1 MARGRR
7 VRSLGTNRELSG
19 ALYTCDK
26 SGNVGPEES
35 EMQLTRKPL
44 IQSLTCA
51 ALAATLAVCLP
62 GCQTN
67 KKDIVTIPAPPAF
80 DTAKA
85 VQLAEQGLTAQ
96 RAGDLDTAI
105 SLYKQSINANP
116 ELSGV
121 WTNMGVAMMA
131 KQNFPAAAEAFKHAL
146 DLSPTDSRPLV
157 NLGVAYLD
165 RGWAD
170 QAYTYFS
177 QALDRDPQN
186 IDALRGAITAAQRCG
201 REDERTLDYIKRL
214 QLIETDPKWK
224 QELGFRRVRLEN
236 SLKDRNKGIQMPA
249 RNSPQFPQQQSS
261 PGALPPIAPSPA
273 PIQSLPPG

>member
-1 MARGRR
+1 M
-7 VRSLGTNRELSG
+7 GTNRELSG
-19 ALYTCDK
+19 ALYTL
-26 SGNVGPEES
+26 NVGPEES
-35 EMQLTRKPL
+35 EMQLTRKPPNFKL
-44 IQSLTCA
+44 VQSLACA
-51 ALAATLAVCLP
+51 ALAATFVVWLP

-67 KKDIVTIPAPPAF
+67 KKDVVTIPAPPAF

-96 RAGDLDTAI
+96 RDGDLDKAI
-105 SLYKQSINANP
+105 ALYKQSINANP

-224 QELGFRRVRLEN
+224 QELAFRRVRLEN

-249 RNSPQFPQQQSS
+249 RNAVQYPQSS
-261 PGALPPIAPSPA
+261 PNNTLPMPTPASA
-273 PIQSLPPG
+273 PIQNPAAPN

>member
-1 MARGRR
+1 MTQNQIIHMFAG
-7 VRSLGTNRELSG
+7 VALGASLL
-19 ALYTCDK
+19 
-26 SGNVGPEES
+26 
-35 EMQLTRKPL
+35 
-44 IQSLTCA
+44 CA
-51 ALAATLAVCLP
+51 A

-67 KKDIVTIPAPPAF
+67 KQDVVTVPAPPSY

-85 VQLAEQGLTAQ
+85 VQLAEQALVAQ
-96 RAGDLDTAI
+96 RSGDLEKAI
-105 SLYKQSINANP
+105 SLYKQSIQANP

-121 WTNMGVAMMA
+121 WTNFGVAMMA
-131 KQNFPAAAEAFKHAL
+131 KQNFPGAAEAFKHAL

-177 QALDRDPQN
+177 QALDRDPNN
-186 IDALRGAITAAQRCG
+186 IDALRGAIMAAQRCG

-224 QELGFRRVRLEN
+224 LELGYRRIRLEN
-236 SLKDRNKGIQMPA
+236 ALKDRNKGIAFPA
-249 RNSPQFPQQQSS
+249 AGQKPRDPASVTPSIQPSAPQPQTEPVQ
-261 PGALPPIAPSPA
+261 PIAPSG
-273 PIQSLPPG
+273 S

>member
-1 MARGRR
+1 MTQKPFILSFARGFSRHLVRDLAR
-7 VRSLGTNRELSG
+7 VTLAG
-19 ALYTCDK
+19 ALASYLWACET
-26 SGNVGPEES
+26 S
-35 EMQLTRKPL
+35 T
-44 IQSLTCA
+44 
-51 ALAATLAVCLP
+51 
-62 GCQTN
+62 
-67 KKDIVTIPAPPAF
+67 KDIVTVPAPVAY

-85 VQLAEQGLTAQ
+85 VQLAEQGLSAQ
-96 RAGDLDTAI
+96 RDGDLDKAI
-105 SLYKQSINANP
+105 ALYKQSIQANP

-121 WTNMGVAMMA
+121 WTNMGVAMMT

-177 QALDRDPQN
+177 QALDRDPN
-186 IDALRGAITAAQRCG
+186 NVAALHGAIIAAQRCG

-224 QELGFRRVRLEN
+224 LELGYRRIRLEN
-236 SLKDRNKGIQMPA
+236 ALKDRNKGIPMPA
-249 RNSPQFPQQQSS
+249 GSNTR
-261 PGALPPIAPSPA
+261 PPVEPTPPPMPETA
-273 PIQSLPPG
+273 PIRPPG

>member
-1 MARGRR
+1 MQLRQNPLIHSVARG
-7 VRSLGTNRELSG
+7 VLGVLFG
-19 ALYTCDK
+19 
-26 SGNVGPEES
+26 V
-35 EMQLTRKPL
+35 
-44 IQSLTCA
+44 
-51 ALAATLAVCLP
+51 TLVASFP

-67 KKDIVTIPAPPAF
+67 KRDVVTVPAPPLM

-96 RAGDLDTAI
+96 RAGDLDKAI
-105 SLYKQSINANP
+105 GLYKESINANP

-121 WTNMGVAMMA
+121 WTNLGVAMMA

-157 NLGVAYLD
+157 NLGVAYLE

-177 QALDRDPQN
+177 QAIDRDPN
-186 IDALRGAITAAQRCG
+186 NVDALRGAITAAQRCG
-201 REDERTLDYIKRL
+201 REDERTLEYIKRL

-224 QELGFRRVRLEN
+224 QELGYRRIRLEN
-236 SLKDRNKGIQMPA
+236 SLKDRNKGIQMPS
-249 RNSPQFPQQQSS
+249 RQNQPTQS
-261 PGALPPIAPSPA
+261 PGPTPPMEPVHATS
-273 PIQSLPPG
+273 QSMPPG

>member
-1 MARGRR
+1 M
-7 VRSLGTNRELSG
+7 TQNPFILS
-19 ALYTCDK
+19 
-26 SGNVGPEES
+26 
-35 EMQLTRKPL
+35 LTR
-44 IQSLTCA
+44 A
-51 ALAATLAVCLP
+51 ALAGAVLLCLT
-62 GCQTN
+62 GCQTPT
-67 KKDIVTIPAPPAF
+67 KDIVTVPAPVAY

-85 VQLAEQGLTAQ
+85 VKLAEQALTAQ
-96 RAGDLDTAI
+96 RAGDLDQAI
-105 SLYKQSINANP
+105 SLYKQSIQANP

-121 WTNMGVAMMA
+121 WTNLGVAMMT

-177 QALDRDPQN
+177 QAIDRDPQN

-201 REDERTLDYIKRL
+201 REDERTLEYIKRL

-224 QELGFRRVRLEN
+224 LELAFRRVRLEN
-236 SLKDRNKGIQMPA
+236 ALKDRNKGVPMPA
-249 RNSPQFPQQQSS
+249 GTNSRTPTDST
-261 PGALPPIAPSPA
+261 PPVMPEPA
-273 PIQSLPPG
+273 PITPPGSN

>member
-1 MARGRR
+1 MRQ
-7 VRSLGTNRELSG
+7 N
-19 ALYTCDK
+19 
-26 SGNVGPEES
+26 
-35 EMQLTRKPL
+35 PL
-44 IQSLTCA
+44 IHSFARVALCVTLFTCA
-51 ALAATLAVCLP
+51 AAGCATS
-62 GCQTN
+62 
-67 KKDIVTIPAPPAF
+67 KDKDSVVVPAPAQM

-85 VQLAEQGLTAQ
+85 VALAEKGLDAQ
-96 RAGDLDTAI
+96 RKDDLDGAI
-105 SLYKQSINANP
+105 SYYKQSINANP

-121 WTNMGVAMMA
+121 WTNLGVAMMA

-177 QALDRDPQN
+177 QALDRDPNN

-224 QELGFRRVRLEN
+224 MELAYRRVHLEQA
-236 SLKDRNKGIQMPA
+236 LKDRNKGVPMQGNVPRSSRPSDPASVTPSIQPLTPSIQPIQPVPIQPM
-249 RNSPQFPQQQSS
+249 S
-261 PGALPPIAPSPA
+261 PGGS
-273 PIQSLPPG
+273 